1 MVSGCAVVVV
11 VDMSDIKPNAQ
22 ERMDWVSSKERE
34 RRASKYMFYCFC
46 AITLMVG
53 LGVTLCTL
61 TP

>member
-1 MVSGCAVVVV
+1 MKDIIERLKDQAA
-11 VDMSDIKPNAQ
+11 DMIEENAQ
-22 ERMDWVSSKERE
+22 AAIDKVQRIESE

-53 LGVTLCTL
+53 LGVTLCQL